1 MYKDDVQRVFLY
13 VFEKDDGTTD
23 QLLTVSVSDFF
34 TKRGEDVKE
43 TEICRDDKGA
53 PYLAGEEMPFVSVS
67 HSGDYTVCAV
77 SDGRIGVD
85 LQVIRPYKDENEA
98 EQTRR
103 LLRLA
108 RRFFHPSE
116 TEWIEKDP
124 MGRFFT
130 VWSAKESYVKYTGQ
144 GIDDDFGMTSVIPDM
159 GPYGT
164 EWECGGMYYRLLPFA
179 EGYSFCVCCE
189 RPIETETVFAYGY

>member
-23 QLLTVSVSDFF
+23 QLLTASVSDFF

-53 PYLAGEEMPFVSVS
+53 PYIAGEEMPFVSVS

-85 LQVIRPYKDENEA
+85 L
-98 EQTRR
+98 
-103 LLRLA
+103 
-108 RRFFHPSE
+108 
-116 TEWIEKDP
+116 
-124 MGRFFT
+124 
-130 VWSAKESYVKYTGQ
+130 
-144 GIDDDFGMTSVIPDM
+144 
-159 GPYGT
+159 
-164 EWECGGMYYRLLPFA
+164 
-179 EGYSFCVCCE
+179 
-189 RPIETETVFAYGY
+189 